1 MKKLIV
7 LLNKL
12 FEITKKK
19 PLAVVNSKRS
29 SEDYLKPSLC
39 NWRRSIFFIFNC
51 RIDSAELYRTLI
63 ETLFET

>member
-12 FEITKKK
+12 FKAKKK
-19 PLAVVNSKRS
+19 KSLAVFNFNRS

-39 NWRRSIFFIFNC
+39 NWRRPVP
-51 RIDSAELYRTLI
+51 LI
-63 ETLFET
+63 HVFYT